1 MVALCALGGCFV
13 QAKKAEWLQYKK
25 VGKKQGSQSCVA
37 GCVGLGKSYAGSRRL
52 GQTLRRV

>member
-25 VGKKQGSQSCVA
+25 VGKKQG
-37 GCVGLGKSYAGSRRL
+37 
-52 GQTLRRV
+52 